1 MGQLLLGKYRKGY
14 GAVTITEIAKELGV
28 SVTTVSRAIS
38 GKGRIG
44 EETRNKIVNYVQEQR
59 TLQRQE
65 DTEHKTG
72 NLGVILPSDVY
83 ISNEPYFQECILG
96 ICEMAAIMDYD
107 VVIATATTN
116 DISGIRTLV
125 EKKKVDGIIL
135 TRSLEE
141 DKAVQYLKEQN
152 FLIGLTGT
160 SVYDDI
166 IQVDID
172 NEEAAETLTSF
183 LIGEGYRRF
192 AFVTETFDYLVN
204 KSRYQGFCK
213 ALEKNRVDKD
223 KQLYYTNFLSMNA
236 VDTVIH
242 DLIAQKIECVV
253 CADDVI
259 CTKLMSN
266 LQAEGYRI
274 PKDIAVASLYNSSNL
289 NCFTP
294 AVTTVNISAKKI
306 GNVICKQVIQY
317 LIGKEYQN
325 KTKIDYE
332 ILVRKSTKGFQ
343 RRN

>member
-1 MGQLLLGKYRKGY
+1 MKGY
-14 GAVTITEIAKELGV
+14 SAVTITEIAKELGV

-44 EETRNKIVNYVQEQR
+44 EDTRNKIVNFVKEQK
-59 TLQRQE
+59 LQQRDE
-65 DTEHKTG
+65 NEGKRTG
-72 NLGVILPSDVY
+72 NIGVILPADVY

-96 ICEMAAIMDYD
+96 ICETAALMDYD
-107 VVIATATTN
+107 VVIATSTMN

-141 DKAVQYLKEQN
+141 DRALQYLKEQN

-172 NEEAAETLTSF
+172 NEEAAEKLTSF

-204 KSRYQGFCK
+204 QSRYQGFCK
-213 ALEKNRVDKD
+213 ALEKNRQDKN
-223 KQLYYTNFLSMNA
+223 KQAYYTNFLSMDA
-236 VDTVIH
+236 TDTVIN
-242 DLIAQKIECVV
+242 DLIAQRTECIV

-259 CTKLMSN
+259 CTKLMSH

-306 GNVICKQVIQY
+306 GNTICKQMIQC
-317 LIGKEYQN
+317 LMGKEYQK

-332 ILVRKSTKGFQ
+332 ILVRKSTQSFQ
-343 RRN
+343 RGN